1 VFFYNSYLLCWIVF
15 LFFEKALPM
24 KKFVICVV
32 YVPAGDD
39 FLPNLEKTEEKEPS
53 VCYLCIIVA
62 GFAAQGVILLRY

>member
-1 VFFYNSYLLCWIVF
+1 
-15 LFFEKALPM
+15 M

-62 GFAAQGVILLRY
+62 GFAAPGVILLRY